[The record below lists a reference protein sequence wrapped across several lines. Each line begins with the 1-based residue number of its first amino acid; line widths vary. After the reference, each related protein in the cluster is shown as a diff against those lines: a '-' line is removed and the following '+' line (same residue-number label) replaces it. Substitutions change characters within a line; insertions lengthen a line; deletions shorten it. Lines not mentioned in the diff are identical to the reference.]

1 MEAFGLWEGTV
12 LLWIQE
18 NLRGFLDPL
27 VSFYTRL
34 GDSGLV
40 WILLCLALLLHP
52 KTRKAGVAGVVGLL
66 MSLLFTNILLKP
78 LVERTRPW
86 LVIEGLLPLVTE
98 RDPNSF
104 PSGHTSAAFSCAAA
118 WLATLPKTWCKALAL
133 TAALLM
139 ALSRLYV
146 GVHFPSDVLCG
157 TLVGIF
163 CGWCACKL
171 LKLWE
176 EKRRLQKGC
185 FH

>member
-1 MEAFGLWEGTV
+1 MMEALSPIEGPI
-12 LLWIQE
+12 LLWIQAA
-18 NLRGFLDPL
+18 LRQPWLDPI
-27 VSFYTRL
+27 VSVYTKL
-34 GDSGLV
+34 GDHGLL
-40 WILLCLALLLHP
+40 WIALCILMLLWP
-52 KTRKAGVAGVVGLL
+52 KTRRAGLAGACALL

-139 ALSRLYV
+139 GLSRLYV

-157 TLVGIF
+157 ALVGAL
-163 CGWCACKL
+163 CGWIGAMAVRK
-171 LKLWE
+171 WE
-176 EKRRLQKGC
+176 ERRDRVY
-185 FH
+185 F